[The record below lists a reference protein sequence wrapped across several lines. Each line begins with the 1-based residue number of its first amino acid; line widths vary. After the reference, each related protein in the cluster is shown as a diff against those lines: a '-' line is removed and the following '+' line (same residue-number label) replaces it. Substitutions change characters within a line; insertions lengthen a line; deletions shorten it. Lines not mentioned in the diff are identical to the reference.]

1 MNQMKQAVQCF
12 CVLKTMPSLK
22 CPFYIR
28 KYRNSHPK
36 AHLSAVALLIPIPY
50 LPAGNSATLMYTVK
64 ATVREQDVNT
74 FYFPG
79 FWNNVI
85 VVPSSHRTQEGSW
98 AFCSYVCQPI
108 RVTALCCPQHAW
120 VHPHTH
126 LIPKGHVCCSQLR
139 LLCSYFS
146 GERPPTENTPL
157 AMEAK
162 GVADHRG
169 LQKAHAL
176 LGLLCSTN
184 GDHVQENSFAIL
196 LCYYNENT
204 KSIHCSFTFRP
215 NSNSKVSSQ

>member
-1 MNQMKQAVQCF
+1 MSWRQCHLWS
-12 CVLKTMPSLK
+12 VPSTFANTGT
-22 CPFYIR
+22 PIQR
-28 KYRNSHPK
+28 PVS
-36 AHLSAVALLIPIPY
+36 LLWPCWFQFHTYQLETVP
-50 LPAGNSATLMYTVK
+50 LWCTLWKLQSGNKMLTHFIFLDFEK
-64 ATVREQDVNT
+64 
-74 FYFPG
+74 
-79 FWNNVI
+79 NVI

-204 KSIHCSFTFRP
+204 KSIHCSFTCRP